1 MNDPIAGA
9 SAIIPLYERTASAWL
24 AARGND
30 LIETEWLDLFT
41 RRLPRDGT
49 ILDLGCGGGAPIGAE
64 LLRRGFAVTGVDSAA
79 SLIRHAEA
87 TLPGGTWV
95 VGDMRRFDPADRFDG
110 IIAWHSFF
118 HLGSDDQRAMIPR
131 FAGLVRPGGSI
142 MFTSGLKAGEA
153 WGEWQGEPLFHA
165 SLAPEEYRDLLGSAR
180 FGAIEFINADPIA
193 FVWLATRQSRA

>member
-9 SAIIPLYERTASAWL
+9 SAIIPLYERTAPAWL
-24 AARGND
+24 AARGTD

-64 LLRRGFAVTGVDSAA
+64 LLRRGFAVTGVDSAV
-79 SLIRHAEA
+79 SLIRHARA
-87 TLPGGTWV
+87 TLPDGTWL
-95 VGDMRRFDPADRFDG
+95 VGDMRRFEPPDRFDG

-131 FAGLVRPGGSI
+131 FASLVRPGGSI
-142 MFTSGLKAGEA
+142 MFTSGLQAGEA
-153 WGEWQGEPLFHA
+153 WGKWQGEPLFHA
-165 SLAPEEYRDLLGSAR
+165 SLAPEEYRDLLGATG
-180 FGAIEFINADPIA
+180 FEAIEFINADPIA
-193 FVWLATRQSRA
+193 FVWLATRKSRA